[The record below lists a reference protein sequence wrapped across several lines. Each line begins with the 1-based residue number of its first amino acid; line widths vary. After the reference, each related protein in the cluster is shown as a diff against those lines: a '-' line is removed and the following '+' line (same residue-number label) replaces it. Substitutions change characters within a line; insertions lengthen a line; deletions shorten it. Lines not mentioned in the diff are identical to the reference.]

1 MTIGNIDQI
10 YSLHSEFI
18 QIRETLREKNEYS
31 LSFTVENNF
40 RKILL
45 IAAASRFEQ
54 SLMNAV
60 QEFTKK
66 VTGQG
71 HPLEFLVKNKAIAR
85 QYHSWFDWNRKNANK
100 FFSLFGDDFK
110 SYMTQKIVEDIELEK
125 AISAFM
131 EIGQSRNQ
139 LVHGDFVTVPLEKTT
154 DEIQKLYKD
163 AVLFVERFPEDLE
176 NFVCENFQN
185 RQT

>member
-1 MTIGNIDQI
+1 MIIGNIDQI

-18 QIRETLREKNEYS
+18 QIREKLRDHKEFS

-45 IAAASRFEQ
+45 IAAASHFEQ

-66 VTGQG
+66 VTCQG
-71 HPLEFLVKNKAIAR
+71 HPLEHLVKNKAIAR
-85 QYHSWFDWNRKNANK
+85 QYHSWFDWNSQNANR

-110 SYMTQKIVEDIELEK
+110 SYMSQKINEDTELEK
-125 AISAFM
+125 AIRAFL

-139 LVHGDFVTVPLEKTT
+139 LVHGDFVTVTLEKTT
-154 DEIQKLYKD
+154 DEIQNLYKD